1 MLSGFLYLHLDLGDG
16 PIKIRS
22 SNKVLNDG
30 NWHAVTVVRDD
41 RSGSVKVDGN
51 AIDFD
56 TPGRDTKLE
65 SNGPLYIGGIDMT
78 KDRSASGYGRG
89 SNTLAEYSPKKARN
103 NHYWIPPVLWTAT
116 LRQGF
121 VGCLRDFAINGRS
134 VDVSSYAKNQD
145 SGKILISNIFTNISD
160 TSFFRLISFQ
170 WHYKHQLFSGSVITS
185 CESIPTQK
193 CDDNS
198 CMNQGKCTEGW
209 NRFICD
215 CSATSYTGPTC
226 GKGKLRITPQFIF

>member
-1 MLSGFLYLHLDLGDG
+1 MLSGFLYFHLDLGDG

-30 NWHAVTVVRDD
+30 SWHSVAIVRDG
-41 RSGSVKVDGN
+41 RSGTVKVDGK
-51 AIDFD
+51 AIDFE

-78 KDRSASGYGRG
+78 KDRSSSDYRRASN
-89 SNTLAEYSPKKARN
+89 SLSEYSPNKATN
-103 NHYWIPPVLWTAT
+103 NNYWIPPVLWTAT

-121 VGCLRDFAINGRS
+121 VGCFRDFAINGRS
-134 VDVSSYAKNQD
+134 VDVASYAKNQD
-145 SGKILISNIFTNISD
+145 SGKILISKVLINISS
-160 TSFFRLISFQ
+160 TTLQSIPFQ
-170 WHYKHQLFSGSVITS
+170 CVANMNYFSGSVINS
-185 CESIPTQK
+185 CELIPTQK
-193 CDDNS
+193 CDDSS

>member
-1 MLSGFLYLHLDLGDG
+1 MEMLSGFLYLHLDLGDG

-30 NWHAVTVVRDD
+30 SWHAVTVVRDG

-78 KDRSASGYGRG
+78 KDRSPSGYRRG
-89 SNTLAEYSPKKARN
+89 SHTLSEYSPNKARN

-134 VDVSSYAKNQD
+134 VNVASYAKNQD
-145 SGKILISNIFTNISD
+145 SGKIFITKVFPNISYSD
-160 TSFFRLISFQ
+160 QYLFNGIVNIYYFQ
-170 WHYKHQLFSGSVITS
+170 VQSSLPVS
-185 CESIPTQK
+185 
-193 CDDNS
+193 
-198 CMNQGKCTEGW
+198 
-209 NRFICD
+209 
-215 CSATSYTGPTC
+215 
-226 GKGKLRITPQFIF
+226 

>member
-134 VDVSSYAKNQD
+134 VDVASYAKNQD
-145 SGKILISNIFTNISD
+145 SGKILISKVLINISS
-160 TSFFRLISFQ
+160 TCRSNQ
-170 WHYKHQLFSGSVITS
+170 YLFNVLQT
-185 CESIPTQK
+185 
-193 CDDNS
+193 
-198 CMNQGKCTEGW
+198 
-209 NRFICD
+209 
-215 CSATSYTGPTC
+215 
-226 GKGKLRITPQFIF
+226 